1 MNHDVQIFF
10 HNIEQ
15 TDSLVDAVDKRLRKL
30 ARYCGHII
38 TGRIVIDS
46 PHNHHHKGKVYS
58 VNIDIHFADS
68 DVRVSHEQHDKSEH
82 EDLYVAIRDAF
93 NIAERQFLTKDK
105 KHRKKPLRELDLSPD
120 SEEAA

>member
-15 TDSLVDAVDKRLRKL
+15 TDALVDAVDKRLRKL

-58 VNIDIHFADS
+58 VNIDIHLADS

-93 NIAERQFLTKDK
+93 NIAERQFLAKDI
-105 KHRKKPLRELDLSPD
+105 KHRKKPLRELGLSPD

>member
-15 TDSLVDAVDKRLRKL
+15 SNPLVDAVDKRLRKL
-30 ARYCGHII
+30 MRYCGHIL

-46 PHNHHHKGKVYS
+46 PHNHRHKGKVYS
-58 VNIDIHFADS
+58 VNIDIHFAGYDI
-68 DVRVSHEQHDKSEH
+68 RVSHEQHDKSEH

-105 KHRKKPLRELDLSPD
+105 KHRNKPLRELGSSTD
-120 SEEAA
+120 SEEAV

>member
-15 TDSLVDAVDKRLRKL
+15 TDSLVDAVDKRLQKL
-30 ARYCGHII
+30 ARYCEHII

-58 VNIDIHFADS
+58 VNICLLYTSDAAD
-68 DVRVSHEQHDKSEH
+68 E
-82 EDLYVAIRDAF
+82 
-93 NIAERQFLTKDK
+93 
-105 KHRKKPLRELDLSPD
+105 
-120 SEEAA
+120 